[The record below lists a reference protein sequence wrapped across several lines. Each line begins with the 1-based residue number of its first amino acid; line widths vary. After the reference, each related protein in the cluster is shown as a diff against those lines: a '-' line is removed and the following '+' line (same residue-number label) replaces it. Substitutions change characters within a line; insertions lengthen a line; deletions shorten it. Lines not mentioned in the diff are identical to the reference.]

1 MNNRELLGT
10 KVSHVDRCDVAAP
23 SASVCS
29 ALRYEAKVKY
39 FEFPNDLEEADTGS
53 LVNVLLVATRIPF
66 FLVPNNV
73 LQY

>member
-39 FEFPNDLEEADTGS
+39 FEFRNDLEEADT
-53 LVNVLLVATRIPF
+53 
-66 FLVPNNV
+66 
-73 LQY
+73 